1 VKDRT
6 RGTINKNEGKKKVR
20 KKAGIENVIG
30 AVEDIAKFLK
40 LP

>member
-6 RGTINKNEGKKKVR
+6 RGAVNKKEGKKKVR
-20 KKAGIENVIG
+20 ENAGIENVIG